1 MALKPRHKRRIIWT
15 IISIIGALVLSIIII
30 PPMVTLNTFKPMIES
45 AINTQMNVPAKLNGD
60 IHFSLIGGTT
70 IVAHDVNVPTATIG
84 SVMLSI
90 PFHDLFDMQNA
101 QLKKAVS
108 IYDANIDINNL
119 SPASFN
125 HDIKIYNSKINFR
138 GHEFK
143 IIRAEFKDNKF
154 YGTVR
159 TKNHKYEI
167 EFQGDTFKIK
177 NKNNNLEIIGQI
189 YSDASIRG
197 QIAIETSHINEW
209 FDFSEPKIP
218 YPVALTMNY
227 EWGGGNSY
235 KFTNIDSDYFS
246 GNIEILENGD
256 KNVQLASNDID
267 FDFSFFLKPQK
278 ITNKTNL
285 NLDFYGAIKF
295 NNRTFNHVKINAN
308 ISQDSIQINNI
319 IADDIAITGGT
330 INANGAKNIMITM
343 PYMNK
348 NVMCLF
354 SGTPEKWQCSKFTY
368 GDLSGTIS
376 VNHDQYDIIVQSNA
390 PVPSDHDLINL
401 ASKLGTGGTIEFKF
415 SDIGGTLTTSG
426 TKITNI
432 SYNFATNK
440 TLQWLKINLP
450 MLPESMK
457 TTTGN
462 FGKKNGML
470 TFTPNDGTWQLST
483 YDNYF
488 YLSGNNFKSWFPDLD
503 LQSINDFNYV
513 FSGFF
518 NNDNISN
525 LNIKIGD
532 QDFFGSLSGTTLT
545 LHTHK
550 LSLDTLLN
558 QEYFDNFSEN
568 EFLSNAPLLIPF
580 ELPINISLSSDKLV
594 YKNNEYKNFIYAL
607 KRNSQ
612 TFSISDSD
620 RGNLLATI
628 ERDRTTYDI
637 FVQLNRFSIN
647 GSLLSARMPLNIRD
661 TTITGQLIF
670 NTSGQIAH
678 DILYNMNGNID
689 ITFNNGYIIG
699 MSFDNFY
706 ASAPTITILNAEY
719 ALADALTSG
728 ETRLKTMRL
737 IGEYNNGNFITTA
750 PIELSMRHTD
760 AIGGLA
766 ITDGFMTAE
775 FNLTLRGTAP
785 KPATIELSILP
796 NGNRSYSLSEIM
808 KNLDTSYMRAFIKTH
823 DKF

>member
-1 MALKPRHKRRIIWT
+1 
-15 IISIIGALVLSIIII
+15 
-30 PPMVTLNTFKPMIES
+30 MVTLNTFKPIIES

-285 NLDFYGAIKF
+285 NLDFYGTIKF

-330 INANGAKNIMITM
+330 INANGAKNITITM

-415 SDIGGTLTTSG
+415 SDIGGTLTISG
-426 TKITNI
+426 TKITNT

>member
-308 ISQDSIQINNI
+308 ISQDSIQINNV

-415 SDIGGTLTTSG
+415 SDIGGTLTISG
-426 TKITNI
+426 TKITNT

-440 TLQWLKINLP
+440 TLQWLKIDLP
-450 MLPESMK
+450 MIPESMK

-550 LSLDTLLN
+550 LLLDTLLN

-607 KRNSQ
+607 KQNSQ

>member
-30 PPMVTLNTFKPMIES
+30 PPMVTLNTFKPIIES

-108 IYDANIDINNL
+108 IYNANIDINNL

-415 SDIGGTLTTSG
+415 SDIGGTLTISG
-426 TKITNI
+426 TKITNT

-628 ERDRTTYDI
+628 ERDHTTYDI

>member
-30 PPMVTLNTFKPMIES
+30 PPMVTLNTFKPIIES

-308 ISQDSIQINNI
+308 ISQDSIQINNV

>member
-1 MALKPRHKRRIIWT
+1 
-15 IISIIGALVLSIIII
+15 
-30 PPMVTLNTFKPMIES
+30 MVTLNTFKPIIES

-415 SDIGGTLTTSG
+415 SDIGGTLTISG
-426 TKITNI
+426 TKITNT

-568 EFLSNAPLLIPF
+568 EFISNAPLLIPF

-796 NGNRSYSLSEIM
+796 NGDRNYSLSEIM

>member
-308 ISQDSIQINNI
+308 ISQDSIQINNV

-376 VNHDQYDIIVQSNA
+376 VNNDQYDIIVQSNA

-415 SDIGGTLTTSG
+415 SDIGGTLTISG
-426 TKITNI
+426 TKITNT

-607 KRNSQ
+607 KQNSQ

-647 GSLLSARMPLNIRD
+647 GSLLSTRMPLNIRD

>member
-1 MALKPRHKRRIIWT
+1 
-15 IISIIGALVLSIIII
+15 
-30 PPMVTLNTFKPMIES
+30 MVTLNTFKPIIES

-70 IVAHDVNVPTATIG
+70 IVAHDVSVPTATIG

-90 PFHDLFDMQNA
+90 PFHDLFNIKNA
-101 QLKKAVS
+101 KLKKAVS
-108 IYDANIDINNL
+108 IYDANINIDTL

-125 HDIKIYNSKINFR
+125 HDIKIYNSKINFK

-267 FDFSFFLKPQK
+267 FDFSFFLKPHK

-415 SDIGGTLTTSG
+415 SDIGGTLTTYG

-462 FGKKNGML
+462 FSKKNGML

-607 KRNSQ
+607 KQNSQ

-620 RGNLLATI
+620 RGNLLASI

-796 NGNRSYSLSEIM
+796 NGNRNYSLSEIM

>member
-30 PPMVTLNTFKPMIES
+30 PPMVTLNTFKPIIES

-308 ISQDSIQINNI
+308 ISQDSIQINNV

-415 SDIGGTLTTSG
+415 SDIGGTLTISG
-426 TKITNI
+426 TKITNT

-545 LHTHK
+545 LHTNK

>member
-30 PPMVTLNTFKPMIES
+30 PPMVTLNTFKPIIES

-308 ISQDSIQINNI
+308 ISQDSIQINNV

-415 SDIGGTLTTSG
+415 SDIGGTLTISG
-426 TKITNI
+426 TKITNT

-612 TFSISDSD
+612 IFSISDSD

>member
-30 PPMVTLNTFKPMIES
+30 PPMVTLNTFKPIIES

-256 KNVQLASNDID
+256 KNVQLASNDMD
-267 FDFSFFLKPQK
+267 FDFSFFLNPQK

-330 INANGAKNIMITM
+330 INADGAKNIMITM

-401 ASKLGTGGTIEFKF
+401 TSKLGTGGTIEFKF
-415 SDIGGTLTTSG
+415 SDIGGTLTISG
-426 TKITNI
+426 TKITNT

-620 RGNLLATI
+620 RGNLLASI

-689 ITFNNGYIIG
+689 ITFNNGYITG